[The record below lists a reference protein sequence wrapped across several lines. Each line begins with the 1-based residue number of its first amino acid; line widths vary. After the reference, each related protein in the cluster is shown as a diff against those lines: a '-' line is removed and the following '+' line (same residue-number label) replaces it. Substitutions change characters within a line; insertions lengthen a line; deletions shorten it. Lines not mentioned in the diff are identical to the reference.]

1 MRKRKSQDTTPVQP
15 VTPVQLLTIT
25 EVAASLKIGRT
36 KVYGLLKGTNSIPSV
51 KVGSATRVTVDAL
64 NTWVKEQ
71 AQAS

>member
-1 MRKRKSQDTTPVQP
+1 MRKRKTQDTTLGQP
-15 VTPVQLLTIT
+15 AAPVQLLTIT

-36 KVYGLLKGTNSIPSV
+36 KVYGLLKGTNGIPSV

-64 NTWVKEQ
+64 NTWVREQ